1 MSLGDTL
8 APVLRRNG
16 GSAVGFEPP
25 TIRDGERL
33 WQLALDSRTLDVN
46 SRYSYLLW
54 CRDFAET
61 SVVARHDGEAVGFI
75 TGYRRPGSPGTL
87 FIWQVAVADSHR
99 RQGLARRMLD
109 NLAARLIPQGITA
122 LEATVT
128 PDNLPSTRLFTSFAE
143 ARGAELT
150 RDELFSGQ
158 LLGEGHLAEILF
170 RIAPLSPASE

>member
-1 MSLGDTL
+1 MSLGETL
-8 APVLRRNG
+8 TPVIRRNG

-25 TIRDGERL
+25 TVQDGERL
-33 WQLALDSRTLDVN
+33 WQLARESRTLDVN

-54 CRDFAET
+54 CRDYAAT
-61 SVVARHDGEAVGFI
+61 SIVARHEGEVVGFI
-75 TGYRRPGSPGTL
+75 TGYRRPNSPGTL

-109 NLAARLIPQGITA
+109 QLVARLLPGGVTE

-128 PDNLPSTRLFTSFAE
+128 PDNLASTRLFTSFAE
-143 ARGAELT
+143 ARGARLT

-170 RIAPLSPASE
+170 RIEPLSPLSD

>member
-8 APVLRRNG
+8 IPVLHRNG

-54 CRDFAET
+54 CRDYAST
-61 SVVARHDGEAVGFI
+61 SVVARHDGEVVGFI

-87 FIWQVAVADSHR
+87 FIWQVAVAASHR

-109 NLAARLIPQGITA
+109 HLVARLLPGGITA

-128 PDNLPSTRLFTSFAE
+128 PDNLASTRLFTSFAD
-143 ARGAELT
+143 ARGARLS

-158 LLGEGHLAEILF
+158 LLGEGHLAEMLF
-170 RIAPLSPASE
+170 RIEPLAPVAA